1 MTQRVLLRYA
11 SNYIFSNMGKSKY
24 LQSPEN
30 LLKIFP
36 GKNILVFDTETTG
49 LHAHVHQITEIAA
62 EVVNGDTFEVIDS
75 FHRKVTLNE
84 KTLARMKCEKDDVSK
99 NPDVFNVEKC
109 LTLQGYNP
117 NDPELK
123 ELDSVILDFYE
134 FCNKQDA
141 IIVGQNAPFDLS
153 MVNTALRKIQPGS
166 QLKNNGVY
174 DTKLFFSTFVIPA
187 LLALKEQGN
196 EETKQIIEDI
206 WDVKKNRPSARLG
219 LILKAFGID
228 IVGWHGAVADVKS
241 TVLALKK
248 ILEFIKT
255 HSYIAND
262 PVFIKERNRAFFKEY
277 KNKEDNKIQRKEF
290 YRKDPY

>member
-1 MTQRVLLRYA
+1 
-11 SNYIFSNMGKSKY
+11 
-24 LQSPEN
+24 
-30 LLKIFP
+30 
-36 GKNILVFDTETTG
+36 
-49 LHAHVHQITEIAA
+49 
-62 EVVNGDTFEVIDS
+62 
-75 FHRKVTLNE
+75 
-84 KTLARMKCEKDDVSK
+84 
-99 NPDVFNVEKC
+99 
-109 LTLQGYNP
+109 
-117 NDPELK
+117 
-123 ELDSVILDFYE
+123 
-134 FCNKQDA
+134 
-141 IIVGQNAPFDLS
+141 